1 MKKQRKF
8 SNIAMIVLL
17 IAALFYL
24 YTENRPVKISAENLA
39 KAYNENP
46 ETANQKFLAKEIE
59 ISGIIS
65 SIYTFQDTINIVK
78 FNTELETNI
87 YCLFQGL
94 QPDANK
100 KYQINNKITIVGEC
114 IGLKEFFNLT
124 GVFIKVNSIK
134 SVSN

>member
-1 MKKQRKF
+1 
-8 SNIAMIVLL
+8 MIVLL
-17 IAALFYL
+17 VAAVFYL
-24 YTENRPVKISAENLA
+24 YIENRPLKISAENLA
-39 KAYNENP
+39 RAYNENP
-46 ETANQKFLAKEIE
+46 GTANQKFLAKEIE

-100 KYQINNKITIVGEC
+100 KYQINNKIIIAGEC
-114 IGLKEFFNLT
+114 VGIKEFFNLT
-124 GVFIKVNSIK
+124 GVFVKVNSIK
-134 SVSN
+134 SVSY

>member
-1 MKKQRKF
+1 
-8 SNIAMIVLL
+8 MIVLL

-46 ETANQKFLAKEIE
+46 DSANQKFLAKEIE
-59 ISGIIS
+59 VFGIIS

-100 KYQINNKITIVGEC
+100 KYQINNKITVFGEC
-114 IGLKEFFNLT
+114 VGIKEFFNLT

>member
-1 MKKQRKF
+1 
-8 SNIAMIVLL
+8 MIVLL

-39 KAYNENP
+39 KAYNEN
-46 ETANQKFLAKEIE
+46 TGSANQKFLAKEIE
-59 ISGIIS
+59 LTGIIS

-78 FNTELETNI
+78 FNTSQGTNI
-87 YCLFQGL
+87 YCLFKGR
-94 QPDANK
+94 QPGSNK
-100 KYQINNKITIVGEC
+100 KYQINNKITIAGEC
-114 IGLKEFFNLT
+114 VGIKEFFNLT